1 MPPEAQPCGTPA
13 AYKRHRR
20 NGEEACGPCTK
31 ANSRRVAR
39 TNRIW
44 LNTLQALADRYPD
57 EYAEIRKE
65 QAALYDRE
73 QAAGEELRRQQADVA
88 WAAVFAEVPD
98 A

>member
-1 MPPEAQPCGTPA
+1 MPRELQGCGTPA
-13 AYKRHRR
+13 AYKRHCR
-20 NGEEACGPCTK
+20 NGEEPCRPCKK
-31 ANSRRVAR
+31 ANSKRVAR

-57 EYAEIRKE
+57 DYAEIRKE

-73 QAAGEELRRQQADVA
+73 QAAGEELRRQQADQA
-88 WAAVFAEVPD
+88 WAAVFAEVAD